1 MGTTTNIVAFPKAKK
16 PVDPELQRYRLPK
29 VKAFRDRL
37 GNIQAYGR
45 AAGIEDQKLKT
56 REGFRE
62 FLIAYQAF
70 MASLSSGTIT
80 QAAVV
85 KAPKPAKIKSGTV
98 RAAIEGYM
106 ASDTWR
112 DELRPATASARKR
125 ILNAIADKAGD
136 VSLGDVDREMI
147 QAKIDEKPVTVR
159 KNWRSAFRGLF
170 TWAMASKLI
179 AIDPSVG
186 LKAAT
191 AETDGYRTWD
201 ETEIAQY
208 LARHPVGTKARRV
221 FVLALCTAQR
231 RTDLALMGW
240 QHVVEGGRIRIKQSK
255 TGETVS
261 IPILAELAAELAG
274 CPKDQATFVVGAT
287 GKKLSPNALG
297 DQFRAWVIEAG
308 LPVGRNDDDGREIE
322 KGLSLHG
329 LRRAMCRRL
338 VKAGVHYHTIMSITG
353 HKTLEEIQRYCA
365 DYEKEVEADKGIAAI
380 EKHYGAAA

>member
-1 MGTTTNIVAFPKAKK
+1 MGTTNVVVFPKSAK
-16 PVDPELQRYRLPK
+16 PIDPELKRYRLPK

-45 AAGIEDQKLKT
+45 ATGFEDQKLPT
-56 REGFRE
+56 RTGFRE
-62 FLIAYQAF
+62 FLIAYGAF
-70 MASLSSGTIT
+70 MASLSSGAIV
-80 QAAVV
+80 QAPA
-85 KAPKPAKIKSGTV
+85 KAPKPARIKSGTTA
-98 RAAIEGYM
+98 AAIAGYM
-106 ASDTWR
+106 ASDAWR
-112 DELRPATASARKR
+112 ELAVATASARRR
-125 ILNAIADKAGD
+125 ILNTIADAAGD
-136 VSLGDVDREMI
+136 EMLSVWDRETI

-170 TWAMASKLI
+170 TWAMAAKLI

-208 LARHPVGTKARRV
+208 LARHPVGSKARRV
-221 FVLALCTAQR
+221 FALALCTAQR
-231 RTDLALMGW
+231 RTDLAMMGW

-261 IPILAELAAELAG
+261 IPILPELAAELAF
-274 CPKDQATFVVGAT
+274 CPKDQATFIVGAT
-287 GKKLSPNALG
+287 GKKLSPNNLG
-297 DQFRAWVIEAG
+297 DNFRTWRREAQ
-308 LPVGRNDDDGREIE
+308 LDE
-322 KGLSLHG
+322 GLSLHG

-338 VKAGVHYHTIMSITG
+338 VKAGMTYHTIMSITG
-353 HKTLEEIQRYCA
+353 HKTLEEIQRYCE
-365 DYEKEVEADKGIAAI
+365 DYEREVEADKAIAAI